1 VETDFA
7 GDSSGFMTTCY
18 ERWFDHK
25 YGTPKNKQE
34 WVNHGS
40 PPARKDAQG
49 CVIVNGKLVNV
60 SCGLWPSFS

>member
-1 VETDFA
+1 
-7 GDSSGFMTTCY
+7 MTTCY